1 MAVAGSIRSLL
12 ATGLWMACTASAQAA
27 TPSEPTTATSKIDAP
42 IVAAAEGTGLKSAAA
57 ERNVLRAD
65 EAGAGFDVEP
75 LTVLLTGLGVGL
87 LLLLR
92 RSER

>member
-1 MAVAGSIRSLL
+1 MAVASSIRSLL

-27 TPSEPTTATSKIDAP
+27 TPSKIGAP
-42 IVAAAEGTGLKSAAA
+42 IVAAADGTALKAAA

-65 EAGAGFDVEP
+65 DAGGGFDVEP